1 MNYTEISKL
10 VDKFL
15 KFAQQQLNDASL
27 KQVVEAYYTE
37 AGEAPPTD
45 IRIEYPSGTS
55 DVYIW
60 SNSYL
65 DAPHDSTL
73 QDRLHQAF
81 DPQQEN
87 YNFYVKFF

>member
-1 MNYTEISKL
+1 MDYTEISKL

-27 KQVVEAYYTE
+27 KQVVVDYYNEA
-37 AGEAPPTD
+37 ASAPPTD
-45 IRIEYPSGTS
+45 IRIEYPGAS
-55 DVYIW
+55 DVVIW

-81 DPQQEN
+81 DPQREN
-87 YNFYVKFF
+87 YNFYVKFFE